1 MRSFL
6 AGRTIA
12 EYLYIRMRECVCVCV
27 LYTLVYGYNWINRH
41 SILDASVE
49 KSALGLAPKQTRLI
63 IVCMTH

>member
-41 SILDASVE
+41 LILDASVE
-49 KSALGLAPKQTRLI
+49 KSALGLAP
-63 IVCMTH
+63 